1 MTLRGCHDPGSKIT
15 LSGSLVSAGS
25 TLKIGT
31 NPTLFG
37 DLVDIGGGGQLLMN
51 SAAPVVQLNG
61 GTHTVGTAD
70 ATTNDTPNQL
80 FGLAGR
86 LITDPKTGLG
96 TDQPVKGNGV
106 NPGPF
111 AGASNPIGTLLKGT
125 DGATIG
131 VKKGA
136 GDVGGGQ
143 ALFLDTALLEASA
156 PIISLIGSAT
166 AQTSLMTD
174 AATLELFKSQ
184 VTSLGPVV
192 ALDKGLINVQTG
204 PLINLTSGSSLA
216 VTGDLL
222 SLINGS
228 QITVVNGPLIRVDGV
243 APTGTS
249 PAVSTLSV
257 TGALVNFGGTGGNQI
272 VVNNAIAPTA
282 TLSGLQVSATTG
294 GSIAIGPNPVKNPSL
309 GNISVTGSLI
319 EATNNG
325 VVNIA
330 AP

>member
-1 MTLRGCHDPGSKIT
+1 
-15 LSGSLVSAGS
+15 
-25 TLKIGT
+25 
-31 NPTLFG
+31 
-37 DLVDIGGGGQLLMN
+37 MN

-70 ATTNDTPNQL
+70 ATANDTSNQL
-80 FGLAGR
+80 FGLEG
-86 LITDPKTGLG
+86 LTTDPKTGLG

-166 AQTSLMTD
+166 AQTSLTTD
-174 AATLELFKSQ
+174 GPTLDIFKSQ

-192 ALDKGLINVQTG
+192 ALDKGLINVQSG
-204 PLINLTSGSSLA
+204 PLINVTNGSILNVS
-216 VTGDLL
+216 GDLL

-272 VVNNAIAPTA
+272 VVNNTIDPTV
-282 TLSGLQVSATTG
+282 TLSGIPVNTATG
-294 GSIAIGPNPVKNPSL
+294 GTVSIGPNPVKNPSL

-319 EATNNG
+319 EASNNG
-325 VVNIA
+325 VVNIT